1 MGICAVSADL
11 TTYYIQQ
18 ERRQE
23 SDRERDSYVKYR
35 ASMMADEQQPYEIM
49 MSCEGLDVVEAINS
63 IVKAKTSSE
72 LFDAR
77 QMLLDCIAEEAI
89 RIAERTTE

>member
-1 MGICAVSADL
+1 MRALYFG
-11 TTYYIQQ
+11 TY
-18 ERRQE
+18 
-23 SDRERDSYVKYR
+23 DRGYPRNAQV
-35 ASMMADEQQPYEIM
+35 I
-49 MSCEGLDVVEAINS
+49 SCLRGAGVDVVEAINI

-77 QMLLDCIAEEAI
+77 QILLDCIAEEAI

>member
-35 ASMMADEQQPYEIM
+35 ASMMADEQPYEIM